1 LKRAR
6 ILAFFLDVLVCAGC
20 ADVAGLAATALL
32 WESVP
37 GGRELIPWVWGAA
50 GAGAVCAFLLRDSS
64 GGRARRWLG
73 LEVVRPDG
81 RPPGAAGSIRR
92 NLPLLIPLWNLFD
105 AWPVLRDGEAARV
118 SDRIT
123 GIRVRRA
130 A

>member
-1 LKRAR
+1 MGGGGSGRRLC
-6 ILAFFLDVLVCAGC
+6 LSPE
-20 ADVAGLAATALL
+20 GLL
-32 WESVP
+32 
-37 GGRELIPWVWGAA
+37 GR
-50 GAGAVCAFLLRDSS
+50 
-64 GGRARRWLG
+64 
-73 LEVVRPDG
+73 
-81 RPPGAAGSIRR
+81 PGAAGSIRR

>member
-6 ILAFFLDVLVCAGC
+6 ILAFFLDVLVCAAC

-37 GGRELIPWVWGAA
+37 GGRGLIPWAWGAA

-73 LEVVRPDG
+73 LEVARPDG
-81 RPPGAAGSIRR
+81 RKPGAAASIRR
-92 NLPLLIPLWNLFD
+92 NLPLLVPLWNLVE
-105 AWPVLRDGEAARV
+105 AWPVLLDGGAARA
-118 SDRIT
+118 SDRRT
-123 GIRVRRA
+123 GIRVRRTD
-130 A
+130 